1 MDSLK
6 IIGGNPIKG
15 QIKISGAKNAALP
28 LMACGLLLNQGTL
41 KLSSMPNLADTKF
54 MCLLLKSLGIK
65 ADIKNNVACFKG
77 EPKGY
82 IAQYDIVRKMRA
94 SILVLGPLLTR
105 LGVAKVSLPGGCSIG
120 TRPVDLHIN
129 ALEKMGAKI
138 ELSNGYIEARA
149 PKEGLN
155 GSEIYFPK
163 ISVGATENTIMA
175 ASLARGRT
183 KIINAAKEPEIIDL
197 AKCLISMGAEIS
209 GAGTDEIIID
219 GVEKL
224 SGCDHT
230 VIPDRIEAGS
240 FAIAAS
246 ITGGELELIEC
257 NPMHLLSL
265 SKLLIN
271 AGVNWENTGK
281 TIKISSDGNIKPISV
296 ETSEYPGFPTDLQA
310 QFMTL
315 MTIAKGNSKVV
326 ETIFENR
333 FMHVPELTRMGA
345 NISLEGGIANVVGV
359 NDLNG
364 ARLMATDLRASIS
377 LVIAALK
384 AKGESIISRIYHLDR
399 GYENIEKKL
408 MNCGANIQRF
418 QE

>member
-41 KLSSMPNLADTKF
+41 TLSSMPNLADTKF

-65 ADIKNNVACFKG
+65 ADINNNVAYLKG
-77 EPKGY
+77 EPTEY

-138 ELSNGYIEARA
+138 ELANGYIEARA
-149 PKEGLN
+149 PKEGLV

-175 ASLARGRT
+175 ASLARGKT

-209 GAGTDEIIID
+209 GAGTDEITIN

-224 SGCDHT
+224 SGCDHM

-257 NPMHLLSL
+257 DPIHLSSL
-265 SKLLIN
+265 SKLLIK
-271 AGVNWENTGK
+271 AGVNWQNTEK

-315 MTIAKGNSKVV
+315 MTVAKGNSKIV

-345 NISLEGGIANVVGV
+345 KISLEGGIANVVGV
-359 NDLNG
+359 ENLNG
-364 ARLMATDLRASIS
+364 AKLMATDLRASIS

-408 MNCGANIQRF
+408 INCGANIQRF
-418 QE
+418 KE

>member
-41 KLSSMPNLADTKF
+41 TLSSMPNLADTKF

-65 ADIKNNVACFKG
+65 ANIENNVAYFKG
-77 EPKGY
+77 EPTEY

-138 ELSNGYIEARA
+138 ELANGYIEARA
-149 PKEGLN
+149 PKEGLI

-175 ASLARGRT
+175 ASLARGKT

-209 GAGTDEIIID
+209 GAGTDKITIN

-224 SGCDHT
+224 NGKM
-230 VIPDRIEAGS
+230 S
-240 FAIAAS
+240 FA
-246 ITGGELELIEC
+246 T
-257 NPMHLLSL
+257 P
-265 SKLLIN
+265 
-271 AGVNWENTGK
+271 
-281 TIKISSDGNIKPISV
+281 PQ
-296 ETSEYPGFPTDLQA
+296 EYA
-310 QFMTL
+310 
-315 MTIAKGNSKVV
+315 
-326 ETIFENR
+326 
-333 FMHVPELTRMGA
+333 H
-345 NISLEGGIANVVGV
+345 
-359 NDLNG
+359 
-364 ARLMATDLRASIS
+364 
-377 LVIAALK
+377 
-384 AKGESIISRIYHLDR
+384 
-399 GYENIEKKL
+399 
-408 MNCGANIQRF
+408 
-418 QE
+418 